1 MGIHSSYWSGSGAV
15 AGGSH
20 SVKNVYVTLSSVC
33 EIKHVWPIF
42 ALMLALH
49 PCLGKKKAKEDEWES
64 MTEQVHNLNEGP
76 GEQSFSWLF
85 QVLNA
90 LLGFC
95 LLTDKQLLL
104 SFLAEASDSGKGN
117 VTADCIPIE
126 G

>member
-1 MGIHSSYWSGSGAV
+1 
-15 AGGSH
+15 
-20 SVKNVYVTLSSVC
+20 
-33 EIKHVWPIF
+33 
-42 ALMLALH
+42 
-49 PCLGKKKAKEDEWES
+49 

-95 LLTDKQLLL
+95 SLIDKLLLL
-104 SFLAEASDSGKGN
+104 SFLAEASDSGEGN

-126 G
+126 FWLFECLKGTHGSMYEVLMTVYCCQFTN